1 MSGVFSAPEYFV
13 FILTAQAEESERTRA
28 VTPCVWAP
36 FLQEMPW
43 RLEFWHPMRL
53 PLWGRCCQER
63 LFTQE
68 GSANFLFKKIY
79 Y

>member
-43 RLEFWHPMRL
+43 GLEFWHPEIAFVGEVL
-53 PLWGRCCQER
+53 PGEIIHAGRFCKP
-63 LFTQE
+63 FV
-68 GSANFLFKKIY
+68 
-79 Y
+79 

>member
-1 MSGVFSAPEYFV
+1 MSGVFSAPEYFI
-13 FILTAQAEESERTRA
+13 FILTAQAEESGRTGA
-28 VTPCVWAP
+28 VIPCVCAP

-43 RLEFWHPMRL
+43 GLEFWHPMRL
-53 PLWGRCCQER
+53 PLCCQER
-63 LFTQE
+63 LFMQK

>member
-36 FLQEMPW
+36 FLQEMSW
-43 RLEFWHPMRL
+43 GLEFWHPMRL
-53 PLWGRCCQER
+53 PFVGEVLPGEIIHAGRFCK
-63 LFTQE
+63 LFV
-68 GSANFLFKKIY
+68 
-79 Y
+79 